1 MTQKKKK
8 TERNRENGKS
18 TFLCSGSIDCCNG
31 FDTVGKYYC
40 GNHKK
45 GCCVGQVPGAGVGND
60 CSHCLY
66 IDYRSSICTVF

>member
-1 MTQKKKK
+1 MEKVLFYVAAALIAVMVLTLWVNIIVAI
-8 TERNRENGKS
+8 T
-18 TFLCSGSIDCCNG
+18 
-31 FDTVGKYYC
+31 
-40 GNHKK
+40 KK

>member
-1 MTQKKKK
+1 MEKVL
-8 TERNRENGKS
+8 
-18 TFLCSGSIDCCNG
+18 FYVAAALIA
-31 FDTVGKYYC
+31 VGKYYC